1 MHNHC
6 IITTI
11 LITIKKRK
19 RSKAMCNTSKCTQ
32 FNIIYKT
39 EEGLRLKNGGN
50 KKKDIFPLYVDN
62 KCFQS
67 DSLIRKFRSTIIL
80 EKNTSSYYVKT
91 LLLDAGFNMPHS
103 HWETARFWIL
113 QMWGNWQ
120 SVFFSRLK
128 KPLVYQFHW
137 SCTLL
142 HTLKRKKKRNLSIS
156 LQLVIRKL
164 TVYSG
169 NCFLKFCFIPIW
181 RLLTRNSLT
190 SKQGLSNT

>member
-1 MHNHC
+1 MMAIRRRISFPC
-6 IITTI
+6 MWIINVFKVI
-11 LITIKKRK
+11 LW
-19 RSKAMCNTSKCTQ
+19 
-32 FNIIYKT
+32 
-39 EEGLRLKNGGN
+39 LGN
-50 KKKDIFPLYVDN
+50 SGQPSSWK
-62 KCFQS
+62 
-67 DSLIRKFRSTIIL
+67 
-80 EKNTSSYYVKT
+80 KNTSSYYVKT

-128 KPLVYQFHW
+128 KPLVCQFHW

-142 HTLKRKKKRNLSIS
+142 HTLKKKKKRRNLSIS
-156 LQLVIRKL
+156 LQLIIRKL

-169 NCFLKFCFIPIW
+169 NCFPKFCFFPIW